1 MMNVETSLSSLTPR
15 NFLRHNDRRL
25 NYEPYTQKKLPHDDA
40 VGSIPMKEVYK
51 LNGPLTRNVR
61 IMVVTLEV
69 YAC

>member
-1 MMNVETSLSSLTPR
+1 MTEDSTTSLI
-15 NFLRHNDRRL
+15 H
-25 NYEPYTQKKLPHDDA
+25 KKNLPHDDA